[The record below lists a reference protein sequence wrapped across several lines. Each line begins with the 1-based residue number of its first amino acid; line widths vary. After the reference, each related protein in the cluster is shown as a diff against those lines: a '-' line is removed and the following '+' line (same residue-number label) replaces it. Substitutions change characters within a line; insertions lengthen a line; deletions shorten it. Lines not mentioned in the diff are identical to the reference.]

1 MFGNNLR
8 DMKNAIEE
16 MERQSRVRSC
26 FNGNEAKQKF
36 REYLAADRRF
46 DAFDHERLI
55 DRTQE
60 CRNLVP
66 CLSSMTHASC
76 VAVKLGRSAAILIG
90 DAHSET

>member
-60 CRNLVP
+60 CRKSCAVLKLDDP
-66 CLSSMTHASC
+66 RLLRGGEARPLSRDTYW
-76 VAVKLGRSAAILIG
+76 
-90 DAHSET
+90 